1 MNDKTMTKIIIEKAL
16 EYGAVAAGIANIEDL
31 KSSPSFVMMP
41 KRPHIERVGAVEN
54 TTGLPEGVVA
64 WMEGMHSVLVIA
76 YEHPADKPYLDCWL
90 DGKNPPGNI
99 ELIRINNQ
107 LKEFIEDY
115 FPGVKACPLGYYVEQ
130 GGVWL
135 KDSAVMAGLGVMGK
149 NNLLVT
155 KKVGPR
161 VRLRAMLLSENLPST
176 GPLDWDPCDGCDM
189 PCRSHCP
196 QNAFGTVTYHPED
209 YDGLERLPGRDGTYS
224 LLTCDRQMALDESR
238 EIREATDI
246 PGYGTAHSVL
256 KYCRECELN
265 CRIK

>member
-1 MNDKTMTKIIIEKAL
+1 MMIEKAL
-16 EYGAVAAGIANIEDL
+16 EYGAVAAGIANIGDL
-31 KSSPSFVMMP
+31 KGSPSFVMMP
-41 KRPHIERVGAVEN
+41 KRPHIDRVGAVEN

-64 WMEGMHSVLVIA
+64 WAEGMRSVLVIA
-76 YEHPADKPYLDCWL
+76 FEHPEDQPYLDCWL

-99 ELIRINNQ
+99 ELMKINNR
-107 LKEFIEDY
+107 LKEYIEEQ
-115 FPGVKACPLGYYVEQ
+115 FPGVKAQPLGYYVEQ

-135 KDSAVMAGLGVMGK
+135 KDSAAVAGLGVLGK

-161 VRLRAMLLSENLPST
+161 VRLRAMFLSEDLPST

-196 QNAFGTVTYHPED
+196 QNAFGAVTYRPEE

-224 LLTCDRQMALDESR
+224 LLTCDRQMALDESN

-265 CRIK
+265 CRIR